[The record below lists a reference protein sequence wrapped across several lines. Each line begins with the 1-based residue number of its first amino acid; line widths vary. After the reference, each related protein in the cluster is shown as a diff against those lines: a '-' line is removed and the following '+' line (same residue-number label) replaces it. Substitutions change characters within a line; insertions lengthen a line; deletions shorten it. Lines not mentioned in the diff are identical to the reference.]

1 MRIYTGSFIFTALL
15 LSVII
20 LLSGC
25 QSGQLNDCQQ
35 ENIILSAEISQ
46 LKETNTKQKNEIQQ
60 TRQSVNEYAQLVV
73 DMTALLE
80 SAKADVERLRID
92 VAELKKP

>member
-1 MRIYTGSFIFTALL
+1 MRIYTGSFIIALL
-15 LSVII
+15 LPVFI

-35 ENIILSAEISQ
+35 ENIKLSAEINQ
-46 LKETNTKQKNEIQQ
+46 LKVTNTKQKTQIQQ

-80 SAKADVERLRID
+80 SAKADVERLRSE